1 MVRAGIECPICGSQG
16 KLDTSMIPC
25 TMECVKCGNEWRITW
40 NRERPGQIL
49 LTNPSTGEQY
59 KGWIPAGQ
67 L

>member
-1 MVRAGIECPICGSQG
+1 MVKAGIECPICGSQG

-25 TMECVKCGNEWRITW
+25 TMECVKCGNDWRITW

-49 LTNPSTGEQY
+49 MTNLSTGEQY